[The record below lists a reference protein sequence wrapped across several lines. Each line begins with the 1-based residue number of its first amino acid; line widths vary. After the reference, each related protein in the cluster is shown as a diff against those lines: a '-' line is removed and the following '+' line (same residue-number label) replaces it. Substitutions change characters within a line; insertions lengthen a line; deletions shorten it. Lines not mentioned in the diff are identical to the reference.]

1 MSLSV
6 FIRLSRRKSR
16 FYVRK
21 SARDGYCHIKTH
33 IASSWDDKMCIVGL
47 HASVLSY
54 NTGLTRLRLDGIL
67 LCEAGFK

>member
-1 MSLSV
+1 
-6 FIRLSRRKSR
+6 
-16 FYVRK
+16 
-21 SARDGYCHIKTH
+21 
-33 IASSWDDKMCIVGL
+33 MCIVGL